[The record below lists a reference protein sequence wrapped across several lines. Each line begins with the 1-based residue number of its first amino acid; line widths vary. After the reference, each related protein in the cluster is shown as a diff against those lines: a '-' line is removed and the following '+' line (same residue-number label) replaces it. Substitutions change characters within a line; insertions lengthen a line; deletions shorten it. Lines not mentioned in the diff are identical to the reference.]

1 MIVYVVKDMPEPND
15 PRYREALNEL
25 LVKIHLAQEGSVL
38 TLFTNRREMENCFE
52 AVQPRLKQA
61 GLRHVCDAACGFG
74 TYTLALASNGFSVES
89 FDISE
94 TAVRLTRGNLK
105 KLGYDVPVKV
115 ADITRTGYRDGC
127 FDGVFAHS
135 VLDHMTCADAR
146 AAMEELFRI
155 VRSGGLVL
163 LSFDTP
169 EEADFSFEHEL
180 LPDGS
185 LLYRGGSRRSGMIFH
200 PYDADGIAKLLDGRK
215 PVWEAVNGKGER
227 IVILKK

>member
-1 MIVYVVKDMPEPND
+1 MDKGDFWEKSWQTEDPEAI
-15 PRYREALNEL
+15 YRHLTGCQEAACAE
-25 LVKIHLAQEGSVL
+25 IA
-38 TLFTNRREMENCFE
+38 FF
-52 AVQPRLKQA
+52 KQA

-74 TYTLALASNGFSVES
+74 TYTLALVSNGFSVES

-94 TAVRLTRGNLK
+94 TAVRLTRENLK
-105 KLGYDVPVKV
+105 KLGYDVPVRA

-146 AAMEELFRI
+146 AALAELFRI
-155 VRSGGLVL
+155 VRPGGLVL

-169 EEADFSFEHEL
+169 EAADYAFEHEL

-185 LLYRGGSRRSGMIFH
+185 LLYRGASRRSGMIFH
-200 PYDADGIAKLLDGRK
+200 PYDAEGIARLFDGRK

-227 IVILKK
+227 IVILKKQRRDSPQAGC